1 MQNKPLVHRASSK
14 RIAVIDIGSNS
25 VRLVIFEGDGRL
37 PAVAFNEKALC
48 GLGRSLT
55 ATGRLDEKGIECAFE
70 TLDRF
75 AALLREMRI
84 TNIRAV
90 ATAAVRDAGNG
101 AAFIADV
108 EARCGFSVRILSG
121 VEEARASACGVLMG
135 LPGADGLMGDL
146 GGGSLEMVNLQAGCI
161 ADGITLPLS
170 PFLLSESFARDRKAT
185 IRHIDSVLSEVS
197 WLECGRDR
205 EFYAVGGAWRAIAR
219 IHIDQT
225 GYPLHILQSYVVE
238 GAELLEICEVIAN
251 MSKAS
256 LARIPGVPA
265 RRAENLPLAATILQR
280 IFTTVRPARM
290 VVSSMGLRE
299 GLLYQEMT
307 PEVRRLDPLLE
318 SCHELAELS
327 GRFPEHAQ
335 NLLEWI
341 DPLFPDD
348 SAADRRLR
356 LAACMLSDVAWRGHP
371 DYRAEKVLTEVLY
384 GRFGGLDHRGA
395 ALIALALY
403 ICYGGEAGKGM
414 AGTLERLLHE
424 DDALRARK
432 IGLSLRLGQRF
443 SGGTSSALKFG
454 RLQLGDDRLVLAVP
468 PAAPHMA
475 GDAVRRRL
483 EALARVLG
491 RRAAVEAA

>member
-1 MQNKPLVHRASSK
+1 MVY
-14 RIAVIDIGSNS
+14 
-25 VRLVIFEGDGRL
+25 EGDGRL

-75 AALLREMRI
+75 ASLVREMGI
-84 TNIRAV
+84 SDIRAV
-90 ATAAVRDAGNG
+90 ATAAVREAGNG
-101 AAFIADV
+101 AAFIAEV

-121 VEEARASACGVLMG
+121 AEEAQASACGVLMG

-146 GGGSLEMVNLQAGCI
+146 GGGSLEMVNLQAGAI

-170 PFLLSESFARDRKAT
+170 PFLLSESFARDRKGT
-185 IRHIDSVLSEVS
+185 IKHIDRVLSDVA
-197 WLECGRDR
+197 WLQCGRDR

-238 GAELLEICEVIAN
+238 RPEILEICEVIAN

-256 LARIPGVPA
+256 LARIPGVPS

-280 IFTTVRPARM
+280 IFTTVKPARM

-299 GLLYQEMT
+299 GLLYQEMP
-307 PEVRRLDPLLE
+307 PEIRRLDPLLE
-318 SCHELAELS
+318 SCHDIAEIS

-335 NLLEWI
+335 NLQEWI

-348 SAADRRLR
+348 CAADRRLR
-356 LAACMLSDVAWRGHP
+356 LATCMLSDVAWRGHP

-403 ICYGGEAGKGM
+403 ICYGGETGKGM
-414 AGTLERLLHE
+414 AGTLERLLHK
-424 DDALRARK
+424 DDVLRARK

-443 SGGTSSALKFG
+443 SGGTSSALKLG
-454 RLQLGDDRLVLAVP
+454 CLQLRENRLVLRLP
-468 PAAPHMA
+468 PDASHMA

-483 EALARVLG
+483 EALARAVG
-491 RRAAVEAA
+491 RRAVVETA